1 MKIIKYVLG
10 TIIFLTVVA
19 LVGLWAAPL
28 GAGEFLMKHYVAVII
43 LYIFAHVL
51 IAFASDDKIKGA
63 ITLALCSSPFLD
75 FMYFF
80 AYLFT
85 IKKNHSLELVI
96 TFIFSYIVYSLM
108 LVINYKIKGKSA
120 VLSSAKTICQIILW
134 FIRIAILIFI
144 IHSGIML

>member
-28 GAGEFLMKHYVAVII
+28 DAGEFLMKHYVAVII

-51 IAFASDDKIKGA
+51 IAFASDGKIKEA
-63 ITLALCSSPFLD
+63 IALALCSSPFLD
-75 FMYFF
+75 FMYFL

-85 IKKNHSLELVI
+85 IKKNHPLELVI
-96 TFIFSYIVYSLM
+96 TFIVSYIIYALM
-108 LVINYKIKGKSA
+108 LVMNYKIKGKSA
-120 VLSSAKTICQIILW
+120 VLTSAKAVCQIILW
-134 FIRIAILIFI
+134 FIRIAILTFI